1 MKAEKRRAVLASP
14 TALASERKLW
24 LSLGVPEQRT
34 LVLDRIVAGAR
45 QVDLAV
51 AFGVSV
57 SLISLRA
64 HAAFAASEIRFQ
76 NPTLLHARR
85 SDGHRFWDFVIP
97 EPNSGCWIYFGSDN
111 GNGYGAF
118 TEAKGKTRRYAH
130 RIAYEELRGPIPPG
144 LELDHL
150 CNTRCCCNPDHL
162 EPVTRAENQRRAARR
177 GAVFNSNHEKTH
189 CRSGHP
195 FSGSNLL
202 VKRRSN
208 GRTYRACKICET
220 AAGLRYLA
228 KKRGA
233 K

>member
-1 MKAEKRRAVLASP
+1 MKAEKRRTPPMATASP
-14 TALASERKLW
+14 AVERRLW
-24 LSLGVPEQRT
+24 LSLSVPEQRT
-34 LVLDRIVAGAR
+34 LVLNRIVLGAK

-51 AFGVSV
+51 AFGVSR

-64 HAAFAASEIRFQ
+64 HEAFAVSDFRIT
-76 NPTLLHARR
+76 NPTLLHAPRV
-85 SDGHRFWDFVIP
+85 DAIRFWDFVIP
-97 EPNSGCWIYFGSDN
+97 EPNSGCWLYFGSDN

-118 TEAKGKTRRYAH
+118 TEARGKSRRYAH
-130 RIAYEELRGPIPPG
+130 RIAYEDLRGPIPAG
-144 LELDHL
+144 MELDHL

-162 EPVTRAENQRRAARR
+162 EPVTRAENMRRASLR

-195 FSGSNLL
+195 FSGANLL
-202 VKRRSN
+202 IKRRSN
-208 GRTYRACKICET
+208 GRTYRACRVCEN
-220 AAGLRYLA
+220 AASLRYLA